1 MRAFSGDVQ
10 ARWQARKDQTDAD
23 AVHRPRAR
31 TDVPNQQFLASTVR
45 AVDGHNRRLAQR
57 SKGGDGAAGAPR
69 ADADDRRAGMLDERL
84 DWAARKAAAAAA
96 ADDSDDDDGSADDK
110 RARKKA
116 KKKALKREAKSWPR
130 KLLPRRRRK
139 RKGSGGGERRPMR
152 SATRCARRWASG
164 ASRRRPGAAV
174 SDNRTGA
181 ARAQRA
187 GASERR
193 RGGGFVVVVLMFLW
207 CVWSF
212 RGNPHAHAGA
222 AGTRAAVAHGCL
234 AHCAAHRFCLK

>member
-57 SKGGDGAAGAPR
+57 SKGGDGTAGAPR
-69 ADADDRRAGMLDERL
+69 ADADDRRADMLDERL

-96 ADDSDDDDGSADDK
+96 ADDSEDDDGSADDK

-116 KKKALKREAKSWPR
+116 KKKALKREAKKLAKKIIAKKKKKEKR
-130 KLLPRRRRK
+130 KRRRREEADGECDEV
-139 RKGSGGGERRPMR
+139 RAAMGFGGF
-152 SATRCARRWASG
+152 AST
-164 ASRRRPGAAV
+164 AGAAV

-181 ARAQRA
+181 AR
-187 GASERR
+187 
-193 RGGGFVVVVLMFLW
+193 
-207 CVWSF
+207 
-212 RGNPHAHAGA
+212 GA
-222 AGTRAAVAHGCL
+222 ARARRSEGEEGSSSS
-234 AHCAAHRFCLK
+234 

>member
-1 MRAFSGDVQ
+1 MRAFSGDIQ
-10 ARWQARKDQTDAD
+10 ARWEARKDQTDAD

-69 ADADDRRAGMLDERL
+69 ADADDRRADMLDERL

-96 ADDSDDDDGSADDK
+96 ADDSDDDDGSADSK

-116 KKKALKREAKSWPR
+116 RKKALKREAKKLAKKIIAKKKKKEKR
-130 KLLPRRRRK
+130 KRRRK
-139 RKGSGGGERRPMR
+139 EDEGDDDIRAVMGFGGF
-152 SATRCARRWASG
+152 AST
-164 ASRRRPGAAV
+164 AGAAV

-181 ARAQRA
+181 ARGGARA
-187 GASERR
+187 RR
-193 RGGGFVVVVLMFLW
+193 SGDGEEG
-207 CVWSF
+207 SSSS
-212 RGNPHAHAGA
+212 
-222 AGTRAAVAHGCL
+222 
-234 AHCAAHRFCLK
+234 

>member
-57 SKGGDGAAGAPR
+57 SKGGDGATGAR
-69 ADADDRRAGMLDERL
+69 RDGDADDRRADMLDERL

-96 ADDSDDDDGSADDK
+96 ADDSEDDDGSADDK
-110 RARKKA
+110 RARKRA
-116 KKKALKREAKSWPR
+116 KKKALKREAK
-130 KLLPRRRRK
+130 KLAKKILAKKKKKEKRK
-139 RKGSGGGERRPMR
+139 RKRKEDGGDDEVRAAMGFGGF
-152 SATRCARRWASG
+152 AST
-164 ASRRRPGAAV
+164 AGAAV

-181 ARAQRA
+181 AR
-187 GASERR
+187 G
-193 RGGGFVVVVLMFLW
+193 
-207 CVWSF
+207 
-212 RGNPHAHAGA
+212 GA
-222 AGTRAAVAHGCL
+222 ARRIEGEEGSSS
-234 AHCAAHRFCLK
+234 

>member
-57 SKGGDGAAGAPR
+57 SRGGDGATGAPR
-69 ADADDRRAGMLDERL
+69 ADADDRRADMLDERL

-110 RARKKA
+110 RARRKA
-116 KKKALKREAKSWPR
+116 RKKALKREAKKLAKKIIAKKKKKEKR
-130 KLLPRRRRK
+130 KRRRREEADEECDEV
-139 RKGSGGGERRPMR
+139 RAAMGFGGF
-152 SATRCARRWASG
+152 AST
-164 ASRRRPGAAV
+164 SGAAV

-181 ARAQRA
+181 AR
-187 GASERR
+187 
-193 RGGGFVVVVLMFLW
+193 
-207 CVWSF
+207 
-212 RGNPHAHAGA
+212 GA
-222 AGTRAAVAHGCL
+222 ARARPEGESSSSS
-234 AHCAAHRFCLK
+234 

>member
-1 MRAFSGDVQ
+1 MRAFSGDIQ
-10 ARWQARKDQTDAD
+10 ARWEARKDQTDAD

-96 ADDSDDDDGSADDK
+96 ADASDDDDGRADDK

-116 KKKALKREAKSWPR
+116 RKKALKREATKLAKKIIAKKKKKEKR
-130 KLLPRRRRK
+130 KRRRREEADEECDEV
-139 RKGSGGGERRPMR
+139 RAAMGFGGF
-152 SATRCARRWASG
+152 AST
-164 ASRRRPGAAV
+164 AGAAV

-181 ARAQRA
+181 ARGGARA
-187 GASERR
+187 RR
-193 RGGGFVVVVLMFLW
+193 
-207 CVWSF
+207 SDSSS
-212 RGNPHAHAGA
+212 
-222 AGTRAAVAHGCL
+222 
-234 AHCAAHRFCLK
+234 

>member
-96 ADDSDDDDGSADDK
+96 ADDSDDDDGSADSK

-116 KKKALKREAKSWPR
+116 RKKALKREAKKLAKKIIAKKKKKEKR
-130 KLLPRRRRK
+130 KRRRREEAGEECDEV
-139 RKGSGGGERRPMR
+139 RAAMGFGGF
-152 SATRCARRWASG
+152 AST
-164 ASRRRPGAAV
+164 AGAAV

-181 ARAQRA
+181 ARGGARA
-187 GASERR
+187 RR
-193 RGGGFVVVVLMFLW
+193 
-207 CVWSF
+207 SDS
-212 RGNPHAHAGA
+212 PS
-222 AGTRAAVAHGCL
+222 
-234 AHCAAHRFCLK
+234 

>member
-1 MRAFSGDVQ
+1 MRAFSGDIQ
-10 ARWQARKDQTDAD
+10 ARWEARKDQTDAD

-69 ADADDRRAGMLDERL
+69 ADADDRRAGMIDERL

-96 ADDSDDDDGSADDK
+96 ADDSDDDDGSAGDT

-116 KKKALKREAKSWPR
+116 RKKALKREAKKLAKKIIAKKKKKEKR
-130 KLLPRRRRK
+130 KRRRREEAGEECDEV
-139 RKGSGGGERRPMR
+139 RAAMGFGGF
-152 SATRCARRWASG
+152 AST
-164 ASRRRPGAAV
+164 AGAAV

-181 ARAQRA
+181 ARGGARA
-187 GASERR
+187 RR
-193 RGGGFVVVVLMFLW
+193 SDDGEDG
-207 CVWSF
+207 SSS
-212 RGNPHAHAGA
+212 
-222 AGTRAAVAHGCL
+222 
-234 AHCAAHRFCLK
+234 

>member
-57 SKGGDGAAGAPR
+57 SKGGDGTAGAPR
-69 ADADDRRAGMLDERL
+69 ADADDRRADMLDERL

-96 ADDSDDDDGSADDK
+96 ADDSEDDDGSADDK

-116 KKKALKREAKSWPR
+116 KKKALKREAKKLAKKIIAKKKKKEKR
-130 KLLPRRRRK
+130 KRRRREEADEECDEV
-139 RKGSGGGERRPMR
+139 RAAMGFGGF
-152 SATRCARRWASG
+152 AST
-164 ASRRRPGAAV
+164 AGAAV

-181 ARAQRA
+181 AR
-187 GASERR
+187 
-193 RGGGFVVVVLMFLW
+193 
-207 CVWSF
+207 
-212 RGNPHAHAGA
+212 GA
-222 AGTRAAVAHGCL
+222 ARARRSEGEEGSSSS
-234 AHCAAHRFCLK
+234 

>member
-57 SKGGDGAAGAPR
+57 SKGGDGATGAPR
-69 ADADDRRAGMLDERL
+69 DGDADDRRADMLDERL

-96 ADDSDDDDGSADDK
+96 ADDSEDDDGSADDK
-110 RARKKA
+110 RARKRA
-116 KKKALKREAKSWPR
+116 KKKALKREAKKFNKKIIAKKKKKKDKR
-130 KLLPRRRRK
+130 KRRRK
-139 RKGSGGGERRPMR
+139 EDEGDDEVRAAMGFGGF
-152 SATRCARRWASG
+152 AST
-164 ASRRRPGAAV
+164 SGAAV

-181 ARAQRA
+181 ARGGARA
-187 GASERR
+187 RSDEE
-193 RGGGFVVVVLMFLW
+193 
-207 CVWSF
+207 
-212 RGNPHAHAGA
+212 AGDSS
-222 AGTRAAVAHGCL
+222 
-234 AHCAAHRFCLK
+234 

>member
-10 ARWQARKDQTDAD
+10 ARWEARKDQTDAD

-69 ADADDRRAGMLDERL
+69 ADADDRRADMLDERL

-96 ADDSDDDDGSADDK
+96 AEDSDDDDGSADDK

-116 KKKALKREAKSWPR
+116 KKKALKREAK
-130 KLLPRRRRK
+130 KLAKKIIAKKKKKEKRK
-139 RKGSGGGERRPMR
+139 RKRKEDGGDDEVRAAMGFGGF
-152 SATRCARRWASG
+152 AST
-164 ASRRRPGAAV
+164 AGAAV

-181 ARAQRA
+181 ARGGARA
-187 GASERR
+187 RSGEEAEDS
-193 RGGGFVVVVLMFLW
+193 
-207 CVWSF
+207 S
-212 RGNPHAHAGA
+212 
-222 AGTRAAVAHGCL
+222 
-234 AHCAAHRFCLK
+234 

>member
-116 KKKALKREAKSWPR
+116 RKKALKREAKKLAKKIIAKKKKKEKR
-130 KLLPRRRRK
+130 KRRRREEADEECDEV
-139 RKGSGGGERRPMR
+139 RAAMGFGGF
-152 SATRCARRWASG
+152 AST
-164 ASRRRPGAAV
+164 AGAAV

-181 ARAQRA
+181 ARGGARA
-187 GASERR
+187 PRSDDGEEGS
-193 RGGGFVVVVLMFLW
+193 
-207 CVWSF
+207 SS
-212 RGNPHAHAGA
+212 
-222 AGTRAAVAHGCL
+222 
-234 AHCAAHRFCLK
+234 

>member
-57 SKGGDGAAGAPR
+57 SKGGDGATGAR
-69 ADADDRRAGMLDERL
+69 RDGDADDRRADMLDERL

-96 ADDSDDDDGSADDK
+96 ADDSEDDDGSADDK

-116 KKKALKREAKSWPR
+116 KKKALKREAKKLAKKIIAKKKKKEKR
-130 KLLPRRRRK
+130 KRRRREEADEECDEV
-139 RKGSGGGERRPMR
+139 RAAMGFGGF
-152 SATRCARRWASG
+152 AST
-164 ASRRRPGAAV
+164 AGAAV

-181 ARAQRA
+181 ARGGARA
-187 GASERR
+187 PRSDDGEEGS
-193 RGGGFVVVVLMFLW
+193 
-207 CVWSF
+207 SS
-212 RGNPHAHAGA
+212 
-222 AGTRAAVAHGCL
+222 
-234 AHCAAHRFCLK
+234 

>member
-10 ARWQARKDQTDAD
+10 ARWEARKDQTDAD

-69 ADADDRRAGMLDERL
+69 ADADDRRADMLDERL

-96 ADDSDDDDGSADDK
+96 ADESDDDDGSADDK
-110 RARKKA
+110 RARRKA
-116 KKKALKREAKSWPR
+116 RKKALKREVKKLAKKIIAKKKKKEKR
-130 KLLPRRRRK
+130 KRRRREEADEECDEV
-139 RKGSGGGERRPMR
+139 RAAMGFGGF
-152 SATRCARRWASG
+152 AST
-164 ASRRRPGAAV
+164 AGAAV

-181 ARAQRA
+181 ARGGARA
-187 GASERR
+187 PRSDDGEEGS
-193 RGGGFVVVVLMFLW
+193 
-207 CVWSF
+207 SS
-212 RGNPHAHAGA
+212 
-222 AGTRAAVAHGCL
+222 
-234 AHCAAHRFCLK
+234 

>member
-57 SKGGDGAAGAPR
+57 SKGGDGATGAPR
-69 ADADDRRAGMLDERL
+69 ADADDRRADMLDERL

-96 ADDSDDDDGSADDK
+96 ADDSEDDDGSADDK

-116 KKKALKREAKSWPR
+116 KKKALKREAKKLAKKIIAKKKKKEKR
-130 KLLPRRRRK
+130 KRRRK
-139 RKGSGGGERRPMR
+139 EDEGDDDIRAVMGFGGF
-152 SATRCARRWASG
+152 AST
-164 ASRRRPGAAV
+164 AGAAV

-181 ARAQRA
+181 ARGGARA
-187 GASERR
+187 RR
-193 RGGGFVVVVLMFLW
+193 SGDGEEG
-207 CVWSF
+207 SSSS
-212 RGNPHAHAGA
+212 
-222 AGTRAAVAHGCL
+222 
-234 AHCAAHRFCLK
+234 

>member
-1 MRAFSGDVQ
+1 MRAFSGDIQ
-10 ARWQARKDQTDAD
+10 ARWEARKDQTDAD

-69 ADADDRRAGMLDERL
+69 ADADDRRADMLDERL

-116 KKKALKREAKSWPR
+116 KKKALKREAK
-130 KLLPRRRRK
+130 KLAKKIIAKKKKKEKRK
-139 RKGSGGGERRPMR
+139 RRWREEADEECDEVR
-152 SATRCARRWASG
+152 SAMGFGGFAST
-164 ASRRRPGAAV
+164 SGAAV

-181 ARAQRA
+181 ARGGARA
-187 GASERR
+187 RR
-193 RGGGFVVVVLMFLW
+193 
-207 CVWSF
+207 SDSSS
-212 RGNPHAHAGA
+212 
-222 AGTRAAVAHGCL
+222 
-234 AHCAAHRFCLK
+234 

>member
-57 SKGGDGAAGAPR
+57 SRGGDGATGAPR
-69 ADADDRRAGMLDERL
+69 ADADDRRADMLDERL

-96 ADDSDDDDGSADDK
+96 ADDSDDDDGSADGK

-116 KKKALKREAKSWPR
+116 KKKALKREAKKLAKKIIAKKKKKKEKR
-130 KLLPRRRRK
+130 KRRRREDADEDGDDEV
-139 RKGSGGGERRPMR
+139 RAAMGFGGFA
-152 SATRCARRWASG
+152 STSG
-164 ASRRRPGAAV
+164 ASV
-174 SDNRTGA
+174 DDNRTGA
-181 ARAQRA
+181 AR
-187 GASERR
+187 
-193 RGGGFVVVVLMFLW
+193 
-207 CVWSF
+207 
-212 RGNPHAHAGA
+212 GA
-222 AGTRAAVAHGCL
+222 ARAREAPS
-234 AHCAAHRFCLK
+234 

>member
-57 SKGGDGAAGAPR
+57 SKGGDGATGAR
-69 ADADDRRAGMLDERL
+69 RDGDADDRRADMLDERL

-96 ADDSDDDDGSADDK
+96 ADDSEDDDGSADDK
-110 RARKKA
+110 RARKRA
-116 KKKALKREAKSWPR
+116 KKKALKREAKKLAKKIIAKKKKKEKR
-130 KLLPRRRRK
+130 KRRRK
-139 RKGSGGGERRPMR
+139 EDEGDDDIRAVMGFGGF
-152 SATRCARRWASG
+152 AST
-164 ASRRRPGAAV
+164 AGAAV

-181 ARAQRA
+181 ARGGARA
-187 GASERR
+187 RR
-193 RGGGFVVVVLMFLW
+193 SGDGEEG
-207 CVWSF
+207 SSSS
-212 RGNPHAHAGA
+212 
-222 AGTRAAVAHGCL
+222 
-234 AHCAAHRFCLK
+234 

>member
-69 ADADDRRAGMLDERL
+69 ADADDRRADMLDERL

-96 ADDSDDDDGSADDK
+96 ADDSEDDDGSADDK

-116 KKKALKREAKSWPR
+116 RKKALKREAKKLAKKIIAKKKKKEKR
-130 KLLPRRRRK
+130 KRRRK
-139 RKGSGGGERRPMR
+139 EDEGDDDIRAVMGFGGF
-152 SATRCARRWASG
+152 AST
-164 ASRRRPGAAV
+164 AGAAV

-181 ARAQRA
+181 ARGGARA
-187 GASERR
+187 RR
-193 RGGGFVVVVLMFLW
+193 SGDGEEG
-207 CVWSF
+207 SSSS
-212 RGNPHAHAGA
+212 
-222 AGTRAAVAHGCL
+222 
-234 AHCAAHRFCLK
+234 

>member
-1 MRAFSGDVQ
+1 MRAFSGDVK
-10 ARWQARKDQTDAD
+10 ARWQQRKDQTDAD

-69 ADADDRRAGMLDERL
+69 ADADDRRADMLDERL

-96 ADDSDDDDGSADDK
+96 ADDSEDDDGSADDK

-116 KKKALKREAKSWPR
+116 KKKALKREAKKLAKKIIAKKKKKEKR
-130 KLLPRRRRK
+130 KRRRK
-139 RKGSGGGERRPMR
+139 EDEGDDDIRAVMGFGGF
-152 SATRCARRWASG
+152 AST
-164 ASRRRPGAAV
+164 AGAAV

-181 ARAQRA
+181 ARGGARA
-187 GASERR
+187 RSGEE
-193 RGGGFVVVVLMFLW
+193 
-207 CVWSF
+207 
-212 RGNPHAHAGA
+212 AGDSS
-222 AGTRAAVAHGCL
+222 
-234 AHCAAHRFCLK
+234 

>member
-69 ADADDRRAGMLDERL
+69 ADADDRRAGMIDERL

-96 ADDSDDDDGSADDK
+96 ADDSEDDDGSADDK

-116 KKKALKREAKSWPR
+116 KKKALKREAKKLAKKIIAKKKKKEKR
-130 KLLPRRRRK
+130 KRRRREEADEGCDDEV
-139 RKGSGGGERRPMR
+139 RAAMGFGGF
-152 SATRCARRWASG
+152 AST
-164 ASRRRPGAAV
+164 SGAAV

-181 ARAQRA
+181 AR
-187 GASERR
+187 G
-193 RGGGFVVVVLMFLW
+193 
-207 CVWSF
+207 
-212 RGNPHAHAGA
+212 GA
-222 AGTRAAVAHGCL
+222 ARRIEGEEGSSS
-234 AHCAAHRFCLK
+234 